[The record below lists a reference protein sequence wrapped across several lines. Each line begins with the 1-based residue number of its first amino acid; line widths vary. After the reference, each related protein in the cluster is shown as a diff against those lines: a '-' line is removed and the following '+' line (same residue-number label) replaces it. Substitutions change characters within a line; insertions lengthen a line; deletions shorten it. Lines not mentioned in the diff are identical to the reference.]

1 MAESPTRVLSKF
13 RAVLDCFLPDNKP
26 MTLTEVANATG
37 LPLSTAQRLLRSLVA
52 EEFIAK
58 TDAGYTL
65 GIGLIG
71 WASAVRRGLNVID
84 AARGSMET
92 LRDVTGETVTLL
104 VRNGLQRIC
113 VASAPSRQV
122 VSQRSEPGEV
132 GPLQAG
138 SPSKVLLA
146 WDPETTAA
154 VLERGLAKLTANTIT
169 DPALLQ
175 EELAQVRER
184 GYAVSVSENA
194 EGVASVGAPVRD
206 SSGQVIAVLCLGGP
220 TSRVTTDWLES
231 HHGQVMEM
239 ARDIS
244 RRLGWNER
252 TR

>member
-37 LPLSTAQRLLRSLVA
+37 LPLSTTQRLLRSLVA
-52 EEFIAK
+52 EEFVAR
-58 TDAGYTL
+58 TGAGYML
-65 GIGLIG
+65 GVGLIG
-71 WASAVRRGLNVID
+71 WASAVRRGLNVVD
-84 AARGSMET
+84 AARPVMEA
-92 LRDVTGETVTLL
+92 LRDGCGETVTLL

-113 VASAPSRQV
+113 VASVPSRHV

-138 SPSKVLLA
+138 SPSKILLA

-154 VLERGLAKLTANTIT
+154 VLDRGLAKLTANTIT
-169 DPALLQ
+169 DPVTLG
-175 EELAQVRER
+175 EELAEVRER
-184 GYAVSVSENA
+184 GYAISVSENA

-206 SSGQVIAVLCLGGP
+206 ASGRVIAALCLGGP
-220 TSRVTTDWLES
+220 VARVTADWLEA
-231 HHGQVMEM
+231 HHEQAAEAARQV
-239 ARDIS
+239 S
-244 RRLGWNER
+244 RRLGWTER